1 MTNEQLQALGIDAKW
16 LEPLNATFD
25 KYEINTP
32 KRQAAFIG
40 QCSHESGNF
49 KTLQENLNY
58 SAEGLMK
65 TWPSRF
71 PTKEI
76 ADQYARQPAKIAGKV
91 YNGRL
96 GNTSE
101 EEAAKYLGRGL
112 IQLTGKE
119 NYEHCGLG
127 IGADLLVDPTLL
139 LDPRYAALSAGW
151 FWNKKGLNQLADIG
165 DAVTITKRINGGM
178 IGIDD
183 RVKHT
188 NQALAVLGQDTSQA
202 QQSVAS
208 QSCITIG
215 NIQRGSCIQDS
226 CGARF
231 LAL

>member
-1 MTNEQLQALGIDAKW
+1 MMTMTYDQLDALGIEHKW
-16 LEPLNATFD
+16 LGPLEEVFA
-25 KYEINTP
+25 KYDISTP
-32 KRQAAFIG
+32 QRQACFIG

-71 PTKEI
+71 PTKEV

-119 NYEHCGLG
+119 NYEHCGSSLG
-127 IGADLLVDPTLL
+127 VDLLSNPDWLL
-139 LDPRYAALSAGW
+139 NPKYAALSAGW
-151 FWNKKGLNQLADIG
+151 FWNKKGLNSLADASDIE
-165 DAVTITKRINGGM
+165 TMTKRINGGL
-178 IGIDD
+178 IGLDD
-183 RVKHT
+183 RKAKIAK
-188 NQALAVLGQDTSQA
+188 ALSVLG
-202 QQSVAS
+202 
-208 QSCITIG
+208 
-215 NIQRGSCIQDS
+215 
-226 CGARF
+226 
-231 LAL
+231 